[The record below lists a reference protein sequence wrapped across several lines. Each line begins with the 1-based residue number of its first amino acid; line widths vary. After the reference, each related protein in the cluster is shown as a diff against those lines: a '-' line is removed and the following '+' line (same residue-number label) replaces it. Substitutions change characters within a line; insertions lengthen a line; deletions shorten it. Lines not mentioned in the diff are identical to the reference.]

1 MAKSAM
7 LACQNIRTRVSS
19 ASATL
24 EFHAIRVQRRHQ
36 HSVRRPCFLMLQAG
50 EEVLVESGRILG
62 DGSGLEGTRRGVSML
77 TCCTWPSLSCMDEH
91 NKYPLTSFRPLRRT
105 TTTAL
110 NLTSIHAH
118 RPPFKLLRCLLGS
131 LLLGPLASCHSL
143 RPYFL

>member
-7 LACQNIRTRVSS
+7 SACQNVRTRVSP
-19 ASATL
+19 ACVTL
-24 EFHAIRVQRRHQ
+24 EFHTIGVQRMHQ
-36 HSVRRPCFLMLQAG
+36 HSVRCPCFLVLQAG

-62 DGSGLEGTRRGVSML
+62 DGSVLEGTRRGVSML
-77 TCCTWPSLSCMDEH
+77 TCCTWPSLSRMDEH
-91 NKYPLTSFRPLRRT
+91 NIYPLTSFRPLQRT
-105 TTTAL
+105 RTTAL
-110 NLTSIHAH
+110 NLIRIHAY